1 VLLDHPLQAGLDSV
15 MQHIGKE
22 NRERLV
28 TDKFPR
34 APHRM
39 AQAEGG
45 LLPGETRLA
54 CAGQIVR
61 KQGKVGMPVTARQRM
76 VKLEG
81 NIEMVFDGAFVATCD
96 KNEMFDAGSSCLVNN
111 VLDNRTIDDWQHFLR
126 DCLCCR

>member
-1 VLLDHPLQAGLDSV
+1 

-22 NRERLV
+22 HRERLV
-28 TDKFPR
+28 TDKLPR

>member
-1 VLLDHPLQAGLDSV
+1 

-28 TDKFPR
+28 TDKLPR

-81 NIEMVFDGAFVATCD
+81 NIEMVFYRALVATRY
-96 KNEMFDAGSSCLVNN
+96 KNEMFDPGSPRLVNN
-111 VLDNRTIDDWQHFLR
+111 MLDNRTIDDWQHFLR